1 MNAEEIKNEES
12 LKAWLNA
19 RPEATRQSAA
29 IAIAQRSAARVF
41 PVFGRGMGES
51 WVLRANLTA
60 LSVVR
65 QLLSP
70 GASRKSPTPEVKRA
84 AAAAYT
90 ADGVPYVS
98 NDNAAL
104 VPFAAART
112 AADRVAYA
120 AYAANAAS
128 IDASTYAARV
138 VDTSAA
144 ASVYAAR
151 AAALIGETNGHAV
164 WAQIRRDAGQLGCGE
179 EPFTTP
185 LWSTPP
191 PDWLTQADAETRAIW
206 ANDPPG
212 TWDFW
217 TRWWDGVL
225 TGQQLPWELQKDV
238 ALIPDAIWKQ
248 GPAAVAAEIARI
260 EEIHDL
266 RQQAT
271 MLKEQLAEA
280 LAVSASA
287 TTGHR
292 AHNHPPELVDAP
304 AEIRESLTIIWADLD
319 AAEKELARSA
329 PSGARLQRIGRALRT
344 SVSVVLAY
352 CGKSVDNF
360 TQSAIK
366 AAGGVAGVALFA
378 YLLANIGT
386 FAEALLKL
394 AAKLVGG

>member
-1 MNAEEIKNEES
+1 MDLEDIKDGES
-12 LKAWLNA
+12 LSAWLDA
-19 RPEATRQSAA
+19 RPEATR
-29 IAIAQRSAARVF
+29 RSDAVGVAERCALRVF
-41 PVFGRGMGES
+41 PLFGLETDQS
-51 WVLRANLTA
+51 SENKQDFTAPPVLRLNLT
-60 LSVVR
+60 SGV
-65 QLLSP
+65 
-70 GASRKSPTPEVKRA
+70 SRNYPTHGIKEA
-84 AAAAYT
+84 I
-90 ADGVPYVS
+90 D
-98 NDNAAL
+98 
-104 VPFAAART
+104 AARI
-112 AADRVAYA
+112 AYA
-120 AYAANAAS
+120 DSSAAS
-128 IDASTYAARV
+128 
-138 VDTSAA
+138 
-144 ASVYAAR
+144 AAR
-151 AAALIGETNGHAV
+151 AAADNALDRAVAVHLGAASAATAAVAASREATSDGSKAFAAPVMWEQVRQDARLLERGE
-164 WAQIRRDAGQLGCGE
+164 D
-179 EPFTTP
+179 PFTVP
-185 LWSTPP
+185 LWSSAPP
-191 PDWLTQADAETRAIW
+191 NWFTQADARTRAIW
-206 ANDPPG
+206 AQDPPG

-225 TGQQLPWELQKDV
+225 SGQQLPWELQKAV

>member
-1 MNAEEIKNEES
+1 MDLEDIKDGES
-12 LKAWLNA
+12 LSAWLDA
-19 RPEATRQSAA
+19 RPEATR
-29 IAIAQRSAARVF
+29 RSDAVGVAERCALRVF
-41 PVFGRGMGES
+41 PLFGLETDQS
-51 WVLRANLTA
+51 SEIKQDFTAPPVLRLNLT
-60 LSVVR
+60 SGVSR
-65 QLLSP
+65 NYSTP
-70 GASRKSPTPEVKRA
+70 GIKEAI
-84 AAAAYT
+84 
-90 ADGVPYVS
+90 D
-98 NDNAAL
+98 
-104 VPFAAART
+104 AARI
-112 AADRVAYA
+112 AYA
-120 AYAANAAS
+120 DSSAAS
-128 IDASTYAARV
+128 
-138 VDTSAA
+138 
-144 ASVYAAR
+144 AAR
-151 AAALIGETNGHAV
+151 AAADNALDRAVAVHLGAASAATAAVAASREATSDGSKAFAAPVMWEQVRQDARLLERGE
-164 WAQIRRDAGQLGCGE
+164 D
-179 EPFTTP
+179 PFTVP
-185 LWSTPP
+185 LWSSAPP
-191 PDWLTQADAETRAIW
+191 NWFTQADARTRAIW
-206 ANDPPG
+206 AQDPPG

-225 TGQQLPWELQKDV
+225 SGQQLPWELQKAV

>member
-1 MNAEEIKNEES
+1 MDLEDIKDGES
-12 LKAWLNA
+12 LSAWLDA
-19 RPEATRQSAA
+19 RPEATR
-29 IAIAQRSAARVF
+29 RSDAVGVAERCALRVF
-41 PVFGRGMGES
+41 PLFGLETDQS
-51 WVLRANLTA
+51 SENKQDFTAPPVLRLNLT
-60 LSVVR
+60 SGV
-65 QLLSP
+65 
-70 GASRKSPTPEVKRA
+70 SRNYPTHGIKEA
-84 AAAAYT
+84 I
-90 ADGVPYVS
+90 D
-98 NDNAAL
+98 
-104 VPFAAART
+104 AARI
-112 AADRVAYA
+112 AYA
-120 AYAANAAS
+120 DSSAAS
-128 IDASTYAARV
+128 
-138 VDTSAA
+138 
-144 ASVYAAR
+144 AAR
-151 AAALIGETNGHAV
+151 AAADNALDRAVEVHLGAASAATAAVAASREATSDGSKAFAAPVMWEQVRQDARLLERGE
-164 WAQIRRDAGQLGCGE
+164 D
-179 EPFTTP
+179 PFTVP
-185 LWSTPP
+185 LWSSAPP
-191 PDWLTQADAETRAIW
+191 NWFTQADARTRAIW
-206 ANDPPG
+206 AQDPPG

-225 TGQQLPWELQKDV
+225 SGQQLPWELQKAV